1 MQLKIA
7 EEKDIP
13 ILVELLKEFVENNIN
28 VNQTFDEE
36 TVTDL
41 LHDLHEN
48 KEALVLTNDS
58 LSGILLAIIVP
69 CLFNNSK
76 QSLELAFYIRPK
88 DRSLTNANGFI
99 KAFEYWSKEL
109 MKANTA
115 TMSLFDKRVEKL
127 YRKKGYS
134 FVESAYLKEL

>member
-1 MQLKIA
+1 MGNARDSSKRGVRMQLKIA

-58 LSGILLAIIVP
+58 LSGILLAIMLAPVP
-69 CLFNNSK
+69 VLQK
-76 QSLELAFYIRPK
+76 RRPWWT
-88 DRSLTNANGFI
+88 SPPA
-99 KAFEYWSKEL
+99 
-109 MKANTA
+109 TA
-115 TMSLFDKRVEKL
+115 
-127 YRKKGYS
+127 
-134 FVESAYLKEL
+134 SATPRAASI